1 MRRILVVVLMTLF
14 LTSCKT
20 TGVRPTNFDNPDTTN
35 VGIVFMH
42 GKGGG
47 PSYHIPGMVEE
58 LKNAGFMVINPYMP
72 WAGGAYG
79 KIYSEKAEKLLD
91 GYITD
96 LRNAGAEVIILG
108 GLSAGGAS
116 AIVYGAAH
124 DDINGVMLVG
134 PPATVPDE
142 VMKLNCPI
150 LWIRGK
156 RDSTA
161 LSNYASAEYRDVPDH
176 PLNQRTLVNSDHKGT
191 PEAGK
196 YIAIDWVK
204 KLIEDYEKT
213 SR

>member
-1 MRRILVVVLMTLF
+1 MKHIIVLM
-14 LTSCKT
+14 LTTIFIISCQT
-20 TGVRPTNFDNPDTTN
+20 TGKKPASFDNPDITN

-42 GKGGG
+42 GKGSG
-47 PSYHIPGMVEE
+47 PSKWIPGIVRE
-58 LKNAGFMVINPYMP
+58 LRSSGYMVISPRMP
-72 WAGGAYG
+72 WADGAYG
-79 KIYSEKAEKLLD
+79 KIYSEKSEKLLD
-91 GYITD
+91 GYVTD

-108 GLSAGGAS
+108 GLSAGGAG

-134 PPATVPDE
+134 PPATVPDD

-156 RDSTA
+156 GDSTA
-161 LSNYASAEYRDVPDH
+161 LSNYASAEYKDVPDH